1 MKPERF
7 LITNL
12 ASEIRYSLFLSRC
25 YLTLLDLL
33 SWPSHFISLSLSF
46 LTLKA
51 SVNIVVIKIKCV
63 RT

>member
-1 MKPERF
+1 MKPECF

-12 ASEIRYSLFLSRC
+12 ASEIRYILFLSRC
-25 YLTLLDLL
+25 YLALFDLL
-33 SWPSHFISLSLSF
+33 LGPSHFISLSLSF

-51 SVNIVVIKIKCV
+51 PINIVVIKIKCV